1 MTAAEKLKTEKTG
14 VQNPTMPVAPIA
26 QHLITMADA
35 DEAFANLVLQEH
47 KTLIKCIAHVEKE
60 VKKRVHGSGYIP
72 DPEVYQMAIDY
83 YQLDDAALEQKT
95 MEEERKRKEE
105 AEKKAEE
112 EKARREAERKQKAI
126 ERQEEERKKK
136 EEELK
141 KQGQLSLFEV
151 MGG

>member
-1 MTAAEKLKTEKTG
+1 MTAAEKLKTEKTD
-14 VQNPTMPVAPIA
+14 VQNQTMPVAPIA
-26 QHLITMADA
+26 QHLITMADT
-35 DEAFANLVLQEH
+35 DEAFAALVMQEH
-47 KTLIKCIAHVEKE
+47 KTLTKCIAHVEKE
-60 VKKRVHGSGYIP
+60 VKKRVTGSGWIP
-72 DPEVYQMAIDY
+72 DQDVYQMAIDY
-83 YQLDDAALEQKT
+83 YQLDDAALEQKA

-105 AEKKAEE
+105 AEQKAEE
-112 EKARREAERKQKAI
+112 EKARREAEKQQKAI